1 MESRFVKIKEPGLA
15 KLNNKEYS
23 NFMTEFHALA
33 FPEASDDGGEDPDD
47 GGSPGTVSLVGGNPD
62 LGILEEEKVAFEA
75 DLEKI
80 QNLVERTKK
89 REETARMNEVDEQRT
104 TTAVAFTTMVKQL
117 KNIALPAQAEAVE
130 EVHKLSEPY
139 VGLTKL
145 PTDQK
150 TAQIDGLLKDMSA
163 EGVAQKVETMGLTPI
178 LNQLREQNELYRELS
193 RARREART
201 DEVTESSD
209 TIRERMNFYYDE
221 MTTAAFVQSAANPT
235 ETNKRFIALLNT
247 LIDETKQKYNLR
259 KGIAEA
265 NEKKEEEKA

>member
-163 EGVAQKVETMGLTPI
+163 EGVAQKVETMGLTAI